1 MDGVVA
7 GTSLRRY
14 SNQGEGKWRRDCSWV
29 SDGFK
34 NEDRLLDSKLFT
46 LKLKAC
52 IERCINLISDI
63 FNLATHSKA
72 VFFRHTQEEP
82 RPVCILLNN

>member
-63 FNLATHSKA
+63 FINGIKNLLKA
-72 VFFRHTQEEP
+72 
-82 RPVCILLNN
+82 